1 MVKKNQ
7 YFLKYKNDIIY
18 KLNDYCNK
26 HVVREMESEEIVSF
40 IRNNFSLHATDLD
53 ETVIKNIREAIP
65 ILKTQKYKKRPALA
79 GAALYEKLFG
89 IVAVISNTK
98 GIYDFNDQWCKEQF
112 LEYMITDKDLTY
124 THFKEFMYGFMFIIE
139 IGKIQ
144 EDNTYTV
151 HFGSKDFFIS
161 PETTYK
167 FNFSKTLINDIASVL
182 FKHAAINNE
191 ISKEDFQKYLHFF
204 PNKITPNPLEIVA
217 SLKKNYNVTVIGDYL
232 YMKGEENSIKNLSF
246 ENIDK
251 FKKRLRSYNRNL
263 YTIEILDIFADVF
276 GFVPI
281 SIRND
286 DIYELIKI
294 TESFA
299 NKIVINSNYPGDVQ
313 AIEMIPKIAKMIF
326 RYLSSNGVRAI
337 YPSLLSKYF
346 ALLSFSVNTEN
357 LKNLHHIS
365 KEMGIVFY
373 KTEEEYIDYM
383 LSRFINE
390 HENIYLLKDSILMPW
405 YKEQLAPESL
415 LVGKYIPLMN
425 YTNLKKRLI
434 SQLNIPYEIDNCSE
448 NKQFEQLIQQ
458 ALNLQ
463 ADTGCKIEYVEN
475 FTSTF
480 NISKNILYLKSDI
493 DKQFNNLW
501 ESYFEWVTDTLN
513 EIESLELLFVT
524 NNKRHYFYDLYKS
537 FFIADEQYKKFNF
550 DTLLKILEISN
561 AKTEPQIQQVIYG
574 FFLYLSNLGI
584 AQLPLEITLCL
595 TKYSFQVD
603 IWLNKNPSIGFM
615 YILSK
620 DRNYK
625 KPQMLFALLATSL
638 NIDPINL
645 HEKDV
650 NSLLQQIDAMDIAKH
665 TQSNIKS
672 KIRDMFI
679 TLGNIHILSYEEYK
693 ANQESSPNIF
703 LKKYGQIDEF
713 KYLAKAAKLFME
725 NNSASLATRV
735 NESKLIEKF
744 FNFLENFHFSKG
756 TIFEKI
762 MLEAIFSGDSEN
774 SLQEWI
780 DSEITQSQKNKI
792 QNVIAQI
799 CERSPYLNGAFKSIY
814 RKNYDSNSIRKKYFN
829 PSRYALDEEV
839 LFAMRNTVLNDP
851 PQSTY
856 YKNDDMNKEEHW
868 YAHINKVEPLLPAM
882 LLLHIK
888 LPHRAEHIRTLDL
901 NKFIIRN
908 NDGSFAGF
916 EMSTDKNWRRTD
928 IFTIDKE
935 IVKIMFDEE
944 ELNFI
949 EQCNRYIYDFFE
961 HIRPI
966 YQHGDQKNVWGQI
979 VPMFPNKRGTD
990 FIPKDVYK
998 GYYYK
1003 VLIKALLSLN
1013 RDPLLYL
1020 QKSPSISEETF
1031 KVMLQPQNNS
1041 FRFEFDTEEYIAKNI
1056 KSTHYGPHALR
1067 KSNITR
1073 YISYGHPL
1081 EVIMSMTGHKSIN
1094 SIMVAYIDYKMLSKS
1109 VNFKNAKNII
1119 NKDISIEDPLN
1130 MSKEYI
1136 KTIKNIFNIEDKE
1149 QIEKQLTRLR
1159 LEPPPSIID
1168 SNGNLVSN
1176 PNGLNT
1182 PLESSPI
1189 TWKPLPWG
1197 ICTGIECPP
1206 NLTERCGACPYLL
1219 TNELFMKGIKL
1230 AVMLS
1235 TAKIAKV
1242 GNGLYHN
1249 MKDKKMDDIQ
1259 YANHVSFQK
1268 DQIIDFYAWQ
1278 ILIDD
1283 LHDKIYEN
1291 SDNKDQLP
1299 LVTAEHMEYNMGLI
1313 EIFTEA
1319 KACYYNS
1326 KDIHAF
1332 QDELAGTILK
1342 LLIQKKV
1349 NFDEI
1354 PYDNSNAII
1363 PWFMDMLKNSGY
1375 DEKHKI
1381 IEALKNP
1388 DQTKLLS

>member
-1 MVKKNQ
+1 
-7 YFLKYKNDIIY
+7 
-18 KLNDYCNK
+18 
-26 HVVREMESEEIVSF
+26 MESEEIVSF

-53 ETVIKNIREAIP
+53 NTVIENIREAIP
-65 ILKTQKYKKRPALA
+65 ILNTQKYKDRPALA
-79 GAALYEKLFG
+79 GVALYEKLFG
-89 IVAVISNTK
+89 IAAALSDK
-98 GIYDFNDQWCKEQF
+98 ERIYNFSDQWCKEQF

-124 THFKEFMYGFMFIIE
+124 THFKEFMYGFIFVSK
-139 IGKIQ
+139 IGEIQ
-144 EDNTYTV
+144 EDDTYNV
-151 HFGSKDFFIS
+151 HFRFKNFFVS
-161 PETTYK
+161 HKVTCK
-167 FNFSKTLINDIASVL
+167 FNFSETLINDIASVL
-182 FKHAAINNE
+182 FRHAAINDE
-191 ISKEDFQKYLHFF
+191 ISKEDFQKYLQFF
-204 PNKITPNPLEIVA
+204 PSQIIPNPLEIA
-217 SLKKNYNVTVIGDYL
+217 ANLKKNYKVTVIGDYL
-232 YMKGEENSIKNLSF
+232 YMKGRENSIKNLSL

-251 FKKRLRSYNRNL
+251 FEKRLQSYSRNL
-263 YTIEILDIFADVF
+263 YTIEILDIFSDVF

-281 SIRND
+281 NIRND

-299 NKIVINSNYPGDVQ
+299 NKIVINSNYPGDEQ

-357 LKNLHHIS
+357 LKNLHNIS

-373 KTEEEYIDYM
+373 ETEEEYIDYM

-405 YKEQLAPESL
+405 YKKQLAPESL
-415 LVGKYIPLMN
+415 LVDKYIPLMN
-425 YTNLKKRLI
+425 YTNFKKQLI
-434 SQLNIPYEIDNCSE
+434 NQLNIPYEIDNCSE
-448 NKQFEQLIQQ
+448 NKQCEQLIQQ
-458 ALNLQ
+458 ALNSQ
-463 ADTGCKIEYVEN
+463 ADTGYKIKYVEN
-475 FTSTF
+475 FTSAF
-480 NISKNILYLKSDI
+480 NISKNIIYLKSDI

-501 ESYFEWVTDTLN
+501 ESYFERVTDTLN

-524 NNKRHYFYDLYKS
+524 ENKKNYFHDMHKI
-537 FFIADEQYKKFNF
+537 FFIADEQYKKLNF
-550 DTLLKILEISN
+550 YTLLKVLEISN
-561 AKTEPQIQQVIYG
+561 AKKESQVQQTIYG
-574 FFLYLSNLGI
+574 FLLYLSNLSI

-603 IWLNKNPSIGFM
+603 TWLNNNPSVNFM
-615 YILSK
+615 YKISIG
-620 DRNYK
+620 RNYK
-625 KPQMLFALLATSL
+625 KNQMLFALLATSS
-638 NIDPINL
+638 NIDPIDI
-645 HEKDV
+645 HEEDV
-650 NSLLQQIDAMDIAKH
+650 NLLLQQIDAMDIAKY

-713 KYLAKAAKLFME
+713 KYLAKATKLFME

-756 TIFEKI
+756 TIFEKV

-799 CERSPYLNGAFKSIY
+799 CERSPYLSGAFKSIY
-814 RKNYDSNSIRKKYFN
+814 RKNYNSNATRKKSFT

-851 PQSTY
+851 PQSDY
-856 YKNDDMNKEEHW
+856 YKNDNTNKEDHW
-868 YAHINKVEPLLPAM
+868 YAHIDKAEPLLPAM

-901 NKFIIRN
+901 NKFLIRN

-935 IVKIMFDEE
+935 IVKIMFDDE
-944 ELNFI
+944 ELSFI
-949 EQCNRYIYDFFE
+949 EQCNSYIYNFFE

-966 YQHGDQKNVWGQI
+966 YQHSDQKNVWGQI
-979 VPMFPNKRGTD
+979 VPMFPNKKGTD
-990 FIPKDVYK
+990 FIPKNVYK
-998 GYYYK
+998 GYNYK
-1003 VLIKALLSLN
+1003 VLIKALLSLD

-1031 KVMLQPQNNS
+1031 KAMLQPQNNS
-1041 FRFEFDTEEYIAKNI
+1041 FRFEFETEEYIAKNI
-1056 KSTHYGPHALR
+1056 KSTYYGPHALR

-1094 SIMVAYIDYKMLSKS
+1094 SIMVAYIDYKMLSS
-1109 VNFKNAKNII
+1109 STNFKKAKNII
-1119 NKDISIEDPLN
+1119 NKDISVEDPLN
-1130 MSKEYI
+1130 MSREYI
-1136 KTIKNIFNIEDKE
+1136 KKIRNIFKVEDKN
-1149 QIEKQLTRLR
+1149 QIERFLKKLDLK
-1159 LEPPPSIID
+1159 PPPSIID
-1168 SNGNLVSN
+1168 SNGNLI
-1176 PNGLNT
+1176 PNSDGLNT
-1182 PLESSPI
+1182 SLESSPI

-1219 TNELFMKGIKL
+1219 TNELFIRGIKL

-1235 TAKIAKV
+1235 TAKIAKI
-1242 GNGLYHN
+1242 GNGLYLN
-1249 MKDKKMDDIQ
+1249 MKNKKMDDIQ

-1278 ILIDD
+1278 ILIDV
-1283 LHDKIYEN
+1283 LHEKIYEKK
-1291 SDNKDQLP
+1291 DNTNKLP

-1363 PWFMDMLKNSGY
+1363 PWFMDMLKNSNY
-1375 DEKHKI
+1375 DEKHEI

-1388 DQTKLLS
+1388 NQTKLLG